1 MLNWGRMPEKSRP
14 GVLSSTH
21 NRPVESLN
29 VLDLLRVGQASE
41 VEEQGAASACAPRM
55 YATYEICASEA
66 LAPAARSSRAP
77 RPRRQGAAPSAPARD
92 VNGQE
97 NRKDQWISVDS
108 ASMLQRNQP
117 IRASSSAAVR
127 NLYIIPDQNGQFK
140 NHRSTPSASRQ
151 RTDEVGLPWGTI

>member
-1 MLNWGRMPEKSRP
+1 MPEKSRP

-97 NRKDQWISVDS
+97 NRKDQWIYGRFSFDAPEKS
-108 ASMLQRNQP
+108 PTYHTSRSMPAIQHSLRHAATGREEQRE
-117 IRASSSAAVR
+117 
-127 NLYIIPDQNGQFK
+127 NG
-140 NHRSTPSASRQ
+140 SR
-151 RTDEVGLPWGTI
+151 L

>member
-1 MLNWGRMPEKSRP
+1 MPTSP
-14 GVLSSTH
+14 GAQLGKDAGKIAARRVVTSTH

-97 NRKDQWISVDS
+97 NHSIISY
-108 ASMLQRNQP
+108 
-117 IRASSSAAVR
+117 SS
-127 NLYIIPDQNGQFK
+127 F
-140 NHRSTPSASRQ
+140 
-151 RTDEVGLPWGTI
+151 

>member
-1 MLNWGRMPEKSRP
+1 MPEKSRP

-41 VEEQGAASACAPRM
+41 VEEARAAFACAPRM

-97 NRKDQWISVDS
+97 NGKNQWIYGRFGFDAPENSWLMDS
-108 ASMLQRNQP
+108 WA
-117 IRASSSAAVR
+117 ASSR
-127 NLYIIPDQNGQFK
+127 LP
-140 NHRSTPSASRQ
+140 RS
-151 RTDEVGLPWGTI
+151 DEL

>member
-41 VEEQGAASACAPRM
+41 VEEQGAASRM

-97 NRKDQWISVDS
+97 NHSIISY
-108 ASMLQRNQP
+108 
-117 IRASSSAAVR
+117 SS
-127 NLYIIPDQNGQFK
+127 F
-140 NHRSTPSASRQ
+140 
-151 RTDEVGLPWGTI
+151 

>member
-1 MLNWGRMPEKSRP
+1 MHNWGSMPEKSRP

-41 VEEQGAASACAPRM
+41 VEEARAAFACAPRM

-97 NRKDQWISVDS
+97 NGKNQWIYGRFSFD
-108 ASMLQRNQP
+108 AP
-117 IRASSSAAVR
+117 E
-127 NLYIIPDQNGQFK
+127 K
-140 NHRSTPSASRQ
+140 
-151 RTDEVGLPWGTI
+151 

>member
-1 MLNWGRMPEKSRP
+1 MHNWGRMPEKSRP

-41 VEEQGAASACAPRM
+41 VEEEGAASACAPRM

-97 NRKDQWISVDS
+97 NRKDQWIYGRFSFD
-108 ASMLQRNQP
+108 AP
-117 IRASSSAAVR
+117 
-127 NLYIIPDQNGQFK
+127 K
-140 NHRSTPSASRQ
+140 K
-151 RTDEVGLPWGTI
+151 